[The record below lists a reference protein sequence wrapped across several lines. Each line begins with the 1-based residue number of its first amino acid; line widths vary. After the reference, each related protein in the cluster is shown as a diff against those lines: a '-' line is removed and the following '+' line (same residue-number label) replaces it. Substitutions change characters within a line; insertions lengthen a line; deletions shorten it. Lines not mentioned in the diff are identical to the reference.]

1 MESPRNPR
9 ASTTSRTRR
18 NIFARAV
25 HKVSKRLS
33 KLFSRRGTRDITTTN
48 TTTNPTTNPTNNLT
62 RQLNIAGRMS
72 LKNSSNTN
80 NSTLELELELLQF
93 LQSIEG
99 NTNQK
104 PLHKFITEQQ
114 KYILKN
120 KNQATVGL
128 LFGNIKNYNESTS
141 DERKERILSR
151 INKNIEIIK
160 TIVNQNKTVRRL
172 QLQSQTARLTTQRT
186 PQTQQGGN
194 KKSNKNKKMKTSK
207 MLKKSRC

>member
-1 MESPRNPR
+1 MESPRS
-9 ASTTSRTRR
+9 STTSGTRR

-25 HKVSKRLS
+25 HKASKRLS
-33 KLFSRRGTRDITTTN
+33 KLFSRRGTRDITITN
-48 TTTNPTTNPTNNLT
+48 TTTNPTNNLT
-62 RQLNIAGRMS
+62 RRLNIAGRMS

-114 KYILKN
+114 KYILNN

-172 QLQSQTARLTTQRT
+172 QSQTARLTTHRT
-186 PQTQQGGN
+186 PQQQQGGM
-194 KKSNKNKKMKTSK
+194 KYKKMKTTKMSK
-207 MLKKSRC
+207 TLKKSRC